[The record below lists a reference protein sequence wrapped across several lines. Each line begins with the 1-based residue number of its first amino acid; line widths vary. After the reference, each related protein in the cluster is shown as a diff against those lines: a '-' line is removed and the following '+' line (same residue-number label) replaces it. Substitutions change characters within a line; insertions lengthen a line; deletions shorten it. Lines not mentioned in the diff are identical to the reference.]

1 MRHLATLLFVAA
13 LAGCAGL
20 EPLPP
25 PPTIAEIVQ
34 MAKSGQSADAII
46 QRIHESRAVYQLPAS
61 ELAKMREQG
70 VPDKVIDYIQQ
81 TYIEAVRSSEWVR
94 ARDAYLLSAVSR
106 FPVPS
111 VFRAQPVRVVRAPVR
126 RRNT

>member
-1 MRHLATLLFVAA
+1 MRHLATLLLVAA

-34 MAKSGQSADAII
+34 MAKSGQGADAII
-46 QRIHESRAVYQLPAS
+46 QRIQESRAVYQLPAS

-81 TYIEAVRSSEWVR
+81 TYIEAVRYSEWLR
-94 ARDAYLLSAVSR
+94 ARDAYFYSPFAG
-106 FPVPS
+106 PP
-111 VFRAQPVRVVRAPVR
+111 FRPYFG
-126 RRNT
+126 RNPYGWW